1 MGFPEERS
9 QDMRQMDLPALHIHS
24 NGTWTVDLPRQKHRN
39 ILANYPLGD
48 PMYGFIQ
55 AINNDFTERKNNLE
69 SALQA
74 EIELVND
81 SYPPLQK
88 ITPDTWLSR
97 ASDVVNELLLRKNTE
112 LQKEIEIIQN
122 HGGYDQLQASYNSV
136 ILRDQIASLNERL
149 AKLNVEIG
157 RRQAEAT
164 RQAADQASAALA
176 ESRRIAEQEA
186 RRLAEAQIDEYKRGL
201 SFVADVNKYILE
213 QYGEIT
219 HQVGKD
225 LQSGISGKKIRNY
238 TEAMQTF
245 EKVRSNPNARLNA
258 KDTQAVVEALNALN
272 KSTYSENL
280 NRLAK
285 GFGVTGRIVQ
295 AHSVV
300 EKAIIGFQ
308 EGNWKPLML
317 ELESIA
323 AGAGAGALLA
333 AVLALFYPAVAASAL
348 GIVAV
353 ALLTAT
359 ISSILD
365 ANQVD
370 IINNAILNEFRD
382 HQPQ

>member
-1 MGFPEERS
+1 
-9 QDMRQMDLPALHIHS
+9 MRQMDLPALHIHS

-219 HQVGKD
+219 HQVAKD